1 MTPYAKLVS
10 GGLGG
15 LVLGL
20 LLLAFSPEPQSAS
33 PAASSQKTVEIKAI
47 SGLQYDQV
55 RFAAEP
61 GQRVQL
67 VLENA
72 SSLPH
77 NLLITAPGARMSV
90 VEAAAQM
97 ENGLD
102 RDYAPDSDSVLHA
115 IPVLDPGKQDTLS
128 FAAPKEEGVYPYV
141 CTFPGH
147 GTVMYGAMYVSG
159 DGNESM
165 PPLAD
170 DPHVPA
176 DRLRTDASDTGPGS
190 QHPYSTDPPFMYH
203 TFMPE
208 SSPASIAVGLEN
220 GISYCFDATPVMLRY
235 AWRGGFLDNSEVFKG
250 HVSEQR
256 AELEGETFYRN
267 DGSFP
272 LRLGENAPPDDVS
285 FDGYRMVDERPQF
298 LYTVDD
304 VQVRELITPTD
315 AGTGLRRT
323 FQIPDAEETVR
334 FIRSPHE
341 DVTIDAS
348 AGSWDADTL
357 RLRPS
362 EAQEFTVTVTHD
374 SSGPLSSTDPQADS
388 SSAQR

>member
-1 MTPYAKLVS
+1 MTPYAKLVG

-15 LVLGL
+15 LIVGL
-20 LLLAFSPEPQSAS
+20 LVLAFSPSPQST
-33 PAASSQKTVEIKAI
+33 PAASTPKTVEIKAI

-61 GQRVQL
+61 GQRVEI
-67 VLENA
+67 VLENV

-90 VEAAAQM
+90 VKAAGQM

-102 RDYAPDSDSVLHA
+102 RNYTPDSDSVLHA
-115 IPVLDPGKQDTLS
+115 IPVLDPGQQDTLS
-128 FAAPKEEGVYPYV
+128 FAAPAEEGVYPYV

-159 DGNESM
+159 DGDEAM

-176 DRLRTDASDTGPGS
+176 DRLRTDATETGPGS
-190 QHPYSTDPPFMYH
+190 QHPYSTDPPFMYR

-208 SSPASIAVGLEN
+208 SSPASIAVGLET
-220 GISYCFDATPVMLRY
+220 GISYCFDATPVTLRY

-256 AELEGETFYRN
+256 AEIEGTIFYRN

-272 LRLGENAPPDDVS
+272 LRLGDNSPPDDVD

-315 AGTGLRRT
+315 EGAGLRRT
-323 FQIPDAEETVR
+323 FQIPNAEETVR
-334 FIRSPHE
+334 FIRSPQE
-341 DVTIDAS
+341 DVTIEAS
-348 AGSWDADTL
+348 AGSWQADTL

-362 EAQEFTVTVTHD
+362 DAQEFTVTVTHN
-374 SSGPLSSTDPQADS
+374 SSGSLSSTDPQTDS
-388 SSAQR
+388 VSPQR

>member
-1 MTPYAKLVS
+1 MTSYAKLVG

-15 LVLGL
+15 LIMGL
-20 LLLAFSPEPQSAS
+20 LILAFSPTPQSTPPPSA
-33 PAASSQKTVEIKAI
+33 PKTVEIKTI
-47 SGLQYDQV
+47 SGLQYDRV

-61 GQRVQL
+61 GQRVEL
-67 VLENA
+67 VLKNA

-90 VEAAAQM
+90 VKAAGRM
-97 ENGLD
+97 ENAVE
-102 RDYAPDSDSVLHA
+102 RDYTPDSDSVLYA
-115 IPVLDPGKQDTLS
+115 ISVLDPGEQDTLA
-128 FAAPKEEGVYPYV
+128 FTAPKEEGVYPYV

-159 DGNESM
+159 DGDEAM

-176 DRLRTDASDTGPGS
+176 DRLRSDAAESGTGS
-190 QHPYSTDPPFMYH
+190 QHPYSTDPPFMYR

-208 SSPASIAVGLEN
+208 SSPASIAVALE
-220 GISYCFDATPVMLRY
+220 GGVSYCFDATPVALRY
-235 AWRGGFLDNSEVFKG
+235 AWRGGFLDNSEVFEG
-250 HVSEQR
+250 HISEER
-256 AELEGETFYRN
+256 AELKGETFYRT

-272 LRLGENAPPDDVS
+272 LRLGDNTPPDDVR
-285 FDGYRMVDERPQF
+285 FDGYRMIDERPQF
-298 LYTVDD
+298 LYTVDG
-304 VQVRELITPTD
+304 VQVRELITPADT
-315 AGTGLRRT
+315 GTGLRRT
-323 FQIPDAEETVR
+323 FQIPGVEDTVR
-334 FIRSPHE
+334 FIRTPHE

-362 EAQEFTVTVTHD
+362 EAREFTVTVTHD
-374 SSGPLSSTDPQADS
+374 PSGPLSSTDPQTGS
-388 SSAQR
+388 SSPQR